1 MSDITEQMNLSNLSR
16 ELRFEELRK
25 MREQMKESEEK
36 WQDVSIK
43 IHGFVNDNVC
53 GVDVFIRDTRD
64 KAKSFYT
71 LLKKP
76 CNFAEFVTFFLLLL
90 FSRKI

>member
-25 MREQMKESEEK
+25 MREQMKEGEEK

-53 GVDVFIRDTRD
+53 GVDVFIRDTRQG
-64 KAKSFYT
+64 KV
-71 LLKKP
+71 LLHRKKTP
-76 CNFAEFVTFFLLLL
+76 VILLNFSVTFFLT
-90 FSRKI
+90 FTFFT

>member
-1 MSDITEQMNLSNLSR
+1 MTDITEQMNLSNLR

-43 IHGFVNDNVC
+43 MHGFV
-53 GVDVFIRDTRD
+53 
-64 KAKSFYT
+64 S
-71 LLKKP
+71 
-76 CNFAEFVTFFLLLL
+76 
-90 FSRKI
+90 